1 MYHISCKCSRIQAIY
16 GTMLVKDFI
25 TTHIPVLKSFDT
37 TEHAISMMDEL
48 KVKHLAVVDN
58 GTYKGLLSEKDLLN
72 TPQSISTHLE
82 LQHFS
87 PAIAPE
93 QHLFEALRLMSHYEL
108 TLLPVVNDQGE
119 YRGCVTQEKVIEAV
133 AEVCQVATEG
143 TVLVLEINPQD
154 YSLTD
159 LARIVESN
167 NAHILSLTSHQ
178 IALTGKMI
186 VSLKVDLEDA
196 SPVIRSLE
204 RFDYNLLYYF
214 MKEGM
219 VDDVLKKRMDELLYY
234 MNL

>member
-1 MYHISCKCSRIQAIY
+1 
-16 GTMLVKDFI
+16 MLVKDFI

-48 KVKHLAVVDN
+48 KVKHLAVVDD

-72 TPQSISTHLE
+72 TPGAISEHLE

-87 PAIAPE
+87 PAIASE
-93 QHLFEALRLMSHYEL
+93 QHLFEALRLMSHYGL

-119 YRGCVTQEKVIEAV
+119 YQGCVTQEKVIEAV